1 LPSDYQ
7 LEPVDAYLMTEM
19 LRAVV
24 QEGTGGRAKE
34 LGRPVAGKTGTTN
47 DLHDAW
53 FIGYS
58 PEIAAGVWI
67 GYDNARKLGLNETG
81 GRASAPIFVD
91 YLKHALRDRPVQD
104 FVAPEGVVFARVD
117 RATGLLA
124 QRPTAMP
131 CSAVSRE
138 GMAPLE
144 MSPATDGRAA
154 RLRPSAWT
162 RKVRSGVNPRR
173 TASEENSLRMAPLF
187 ASGAAAGVL
196 GRAQA

>member
-1 LPSDYQ
+1 VAETGDNVEQIMEQLRQEAEAKQGDALPANYQ
-7 LEPVDAYLMTEM
+7 LDPVDAFLMTEM

-67 GYDNARKLGLNETG
+67 GYDNARNLGLNETG

-124 QRPTAMP
+124 APDNKNALFMP
-131 CSAVSRE
+131 FRE
-138 GMAPLE
+138 GSAPLE
-144 MSPATDGRAA
+144 MSPATDAPGGA
-154 RLRPSAWT
+154 LRP
-162 RKVRSGVNPRR
+162 
-173 TASEENSLRMAPLF
+173 LR
-187 ASGAAAGVL
+187 VD
-196 GRAQA
+196 